1 MMPPSTKGDNMS
13 KHTPGPWKVAQTG
26 GFELAVYGRSKNQP
40 ICIFTTPDGDY
51 IPQELKNGKA
61 NAHLIAAA
69 PDLLAALKAL
79 SAGLHD
85 ELDSNPRV
93 KASEV
98 RAARAAIAKAEG
110 GS

>member
-1 MMPPSTKGDNMS
+1 MS
-13 KHTPGPWKVAQTG
+13 KHTPGPWAAIPDSGEDSEGDWYIIAPDEDVITTG
-26 GFELAVYGRSKNQP
+26 LSE
-40 ICIFTTPDGDY
+40 PD
-51 IPQELKNGKA
+51 A
-61 NAHLIAAA
+61 ALIAAA

-85 ELDSNPRV
+85 EIDMKAHI

-110 GS
+110 TS